1 MTVMLSKEIIGIIG
15 GTGPEGQGLALRLGL
30 AGFPII
36 IGSRNPEKGTAAIE
50 KLLSIAPD
58 LSLSC
63 KDNLSTA
70 EQSDIVV
77 ISVPFEAH
85 QPTLEA
91 IKSHLV
97 GKIVINVVVPLTFN
111 KGTAYPVVLPE
122 GSAAVQSQNLLPESK
137 VISAFHNVA
146 APHLLTLSHSVDCDV
161 IICGDD
167 EQAKRKV
174 CSLAEHIQ
182 GVKSIDGGPL
192 SNAQFSEQLTA
203 LLINLNKIYKSH
215 TMIRFT
221 GLPA

>member
-1 MTVMLSKEIIGIIG
+1 MLSKEIIGIIG
-15 GTGPEGQGLALRLGL
+15 GTGPEGQGLALRFGL

-36 IGSRNPEKGTAAIE
+36 IGSRNPKKGTGTVENLSSISSD
-50 KLLSIAPD
+50 LSI
-58 LSLSC
+58 C
-63 KDNLSTA
+63 CEDNISTA
-70 EQSDIVV
+70 AQSDIVI

-85 QPTLEA
+85 ISTLEA
-91 IKSHLV
+91 IKSQLQ
-97 GKIVINVVVPLTFN
+97 GKIVINVVVPLAFKN
-111 KGTAYPVVLPE
+111 GTAYPVSLPE

-146 APHLLTLSHSVDCDV
+146 APNLLKHSHPVDCDV

-174 CSLAEHIQ
+174 CTLAEHIQ

-215 TMIRFT
+215 TMIRLT
-221 GLPA
+221 GLPS